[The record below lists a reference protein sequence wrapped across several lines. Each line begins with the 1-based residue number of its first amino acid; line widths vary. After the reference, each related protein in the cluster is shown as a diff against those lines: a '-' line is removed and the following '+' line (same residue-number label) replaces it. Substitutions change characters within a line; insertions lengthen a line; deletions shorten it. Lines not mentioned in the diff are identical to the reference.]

1 MGQRATKS
9 NPPNRFER
17 LAIVPDPDQS
27 GVTRVSGVPG
37 PDGTPDPTLYFRDA
51 SRSLITRN
59 DSPDVPFTYSLN
71 PYRGCEH
78 GCIYCYARPTHEFL
92 GLSAGL
98 DFESRIFVKERAPE
112 LLRDELRRRSWK
124 GDPLAMS
131 GVTDPY
137 QPVERQL
144 RLVRRCLEL
153 MADYGQPVTIVTK
166 SALVTRDTEVLA
178 ELSRQQAAH
187 VCLTITTLDEGLR
200 RALEP
205 RAATADARLGAIAK
219 LKEAGVPVG
228 VMVAPVIPGL
238 TDHEVPAILEAAA
251 SAGARFGGYTMLR
264 LPHGVADLFERWLED
279 HVPAARAKVMGRIR
293 QVRRGAV
300 SDARCGTR
308 MRGEGPLADVTQRLF
323 AIARDRAGLA
333 PDFPPL
339 SSASFRRPW
348 PAGSLFDDRGGNE
361 VRGQS

>member
-1 MGQRATKS
+1 MGHRGASS

-17 LAIVPDPDQS
+17 LAIVPDEDA
-27 GVTRVSGVPG
+27 TEAPG
-37 PDGTPDPTLYFRDA
+37 SPAAPEPTLFFRDD

-59 DSPDVPFTYSLN
+59 DSPDVPFTFSFN

-78 GCIYCYARPTHEFL
+78 GCIYCYARPTHEYL

-98 DFESRIFVKERAPE
+98 DFETRIFVKERAPE
-112 LLRDELRRRSWK
+112 LLRDELRRRSWQ
-124 GDPLAMS
+124 GHPLAMS
-131 GVTDPY
+131 GVTDAY

-153 MADYGQPVTIVTK
+153 MADCRQPVTIVTK
-166 SALVTRDTEVLA
+166 SALVARDADLLA
-178 ELSRQQAAH
+178 ELARHQAAH
-187 VCLTITTLDEGLR
+187 VCLSITTLDEGLR
-200 RALEP
+200 RTLEP
-205 RAATADARLGAIAK
+205 RAATAAARLAALAR

-251 SAGARFGGYTMLR
+251 SAGATFGAYTMVR
-264 LPHGVADLFERWLED
+264 LPHGVADLFERWLEVR
-279 HVPAARAKVMGRIR
+279 VPGARAKVMGRIR

-308 MRGEGPLADVTQRLF
+308 MRGEGPLADTTERLF
-323 AIARDRAGLA
+323 AIARDRAGLG
-333 PDFPPL
+333 PGFPSL
-339 SSASFRRPW
+339 SSAGFRKPW
-348 PAGSLFDDRGGNE
+348 PAGSLFDVGE
-361 VRGQS
+361 A